1 MENEVYQ
8 EYFSSKRNKV
18 SLAMWVL
25 INNNVVS
32 SNIFVLMILIELV
45 FNLIITLGLYY
56 QVGCMPSMSSSIMN
70 ILDYSNA

>member
-1 MENEVYQ
+1 VLSNDEFKFKIIFIKYYCLYMENEVNQ

-32 SNIFVLMILIELV
+32 SNIFVLMILVEFV
-45 FNLIITLGLYY
+45 FNLIITLGLY
-56 QVGCMPSMSSSIMN
+56 N
-70 ILDYSNA
+70 